1 MRRLTMKCPICYR
14 ELPDD
19 AERCTLC
26 GFNQF
31 HKEFLNRA
39 DYERWMEETVAP
51 CKIVGQTLLKQLI
64 DETKRKTETL
74 KNWGEAL
81 KRQNELKD
89 EVIRLN
95 RQILEMKKSQDGK
108 ETPVTTSSKTILY
121 PETSHIICYDNWSQ
135 CEINNVKI
143 DITGTTASVSFLLKK
158 TFDYKGNNGLTN
170 VGVGWQLKDED
181 GVIIS
186 SNKTWFEKMSIGDIV
201 KHTIRFYNIDANKQ
215 YTLKFVNYS

>member
-1 MRRLTMKCPICYR
+1 MKCPICYR
-14 ELPDD
+14 DLPND
-19 AERCTLC
+19 ADKCTLC

-39 DYERWMEETVAP
+39 DYEKWMEEIVFP
-51 CKIVGQTLLKQLI
+51 CKIVGQTLLRQLI
-64 DETKRKTETL
+64 DETKRR
-74 KNWGEAL
+74 GDAL
-81 KRQNELKD
+81 RRQNELTDEVIRLKD

-95 RQILEMKKSQDGK
+95 RQILEMKKCQNGK

-186 SNKTWFEKMSIGDIV
+186 SNKTWFEKMSIGDVV

>member
-1 MRRLTMKCPICYR
+1 MKCPICEK
-14 ELPDD
+14 ELPNE
-19 AERCTLC
+19 AEQCTLC

-31 HKEFLNRA
+31 HKEFVNRE
-39 DYERWMEETVAP
+39 DYEKWITETVEP
-51 CKIVGQTLLKQLI
+51 CRIVGKTLLRKLI
-64 DETKRKTETL
+64 DETKVGNDL
-74 KNWGEAL
+74 
-81 KRQNELKD
+81 RQRILDLSNHKLELQD

-95 RQILEMKKSQDGK
+95 RQILEMKKCQDGK

-121 PETSHIICYDNWSQ
+121 QETSHIICYDNWSQ

-186 SNKTWFEKMSIGDIV
+186 SNKTWFEKMSIGDVV

>member
-1 MRRLTMKCPICYR
+1 
-14 ELPDD
+14 
-19 AERCTLC
+19 
-26 GFNQF
+26 
-31 HKEFLNRA
+31 
-39 DYERWMEETVAP
+39 MEETVAP

-64 DETKRKTETL
+64 DETKRETETL
-74 KNWGEAL
+74 KNLGEAL

-95 RQILEMKKSQDGK
+95 RQILEMNKSQTGK

-186 SNKTWFEKMSIGDIV
+186 SNKTWFEKMSIGDVV